1 MKTTVSGLL
10 LDSKGLHKP
19 LQDWQLLKGLGLIS
33 LEKTSSAIHGL
44 RSLEGLFCL
53 EKLPAFLCSSS
64 AEIQQGEE
72 IARLGI
78 TSKLPHIRNPE
89 EINIY

>member
-33 LEKTSSAIHGL
+33 LEKTSSAVHGL
-44 RSLEGLFCL
+44 RSLGGLFCL

-64 AEIQQGEE
+64 AEIQQGEKN
-72 IARLGI
+72 
-78 TSKLPHIRNPE
+78 SSIRHHQQTASHKKP
-89 EINIY
+89 

>member
-19 LQDWQLLKGLGLIS
+19 LQDWQLLKDLGLIS

-53 EKLPAFLCSSS
+53 EKAFLCSSS
-64 AEIQQGEE
+64 AEIQQGEK